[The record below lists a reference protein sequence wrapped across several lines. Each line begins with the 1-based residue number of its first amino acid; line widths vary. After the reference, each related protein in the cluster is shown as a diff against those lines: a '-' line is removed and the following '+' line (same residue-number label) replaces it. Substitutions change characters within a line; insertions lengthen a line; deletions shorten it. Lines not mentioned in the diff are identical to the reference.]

1 MASWGDVETYEAMI
15 ADLHMFINSVN
26 ESCTGMTMAAQQCAD
41 ELDHD
46 VASLKA
52 VKGLLNSVQK
62 YQGAME
68 LASDLIA
75 KLEAEKEA
83 LIEIIRRNEQMDDE

>member
-1 MASWGDVETYEAMI
+1 MASWGDVETYEEMI
-15 ADLHMFINSVN
+15 ADLHTFVNSVN

-41 ELDHD
+41 ELDND

-52 VKGLLNSVQK
+52 VRSLLKSVQK

-68 LASDLIA
+68 MASDLIA

-83 LIEIIRRNEQMDDE
+83 LIEIIRRNEQMDEE

>member
-1 MASWGDVETYEAMI
+1 MASWGDVETYEEMI

-41 ELDHD
+41 ELDND

-52 VKGLLNSVQK
+52 VSALLKSVQK

-68 LASDLIA
+68 MASDLIA
-75 KLEAEKEA
+75 KLEEEKEI
-83 LIEIIRRNEQMDDE
+83 LIEIIRKNEEMDEE